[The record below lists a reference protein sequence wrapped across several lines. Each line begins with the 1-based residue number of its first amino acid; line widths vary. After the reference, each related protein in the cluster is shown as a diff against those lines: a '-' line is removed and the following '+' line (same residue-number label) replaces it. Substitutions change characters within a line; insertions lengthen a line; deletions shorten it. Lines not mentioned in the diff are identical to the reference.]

1 MNNTTPKKRSAN
13 LSKSRY
19 TLSCQCLKA
28 LWLRV
33 YKPEE
38 AVVDPATE
46 ARFEMGNVVG
56 DLAMGLF
63 GDFVEVTTKR
73 EDGSLDIASMI
84 EKTKACLDP
93 PLFSFITC
101 KSQQLFVTLH
111 SNNY

>member
-1 MNNTTPKKRSAN
+1 MRSHN

-38 AVVDPATE
+38 AVVDPSSE

-63 GDFVEVTTKR
+63 GEYTEVTTKR
-73 EDGSLDIASMI
+73 EDGSLDLAGVSG
-84 EKTKACLDP
+84 
-93 PLFSFITC
+93 
-101 KSQQLFVTLH
+101 
-111 SNNY
+111 